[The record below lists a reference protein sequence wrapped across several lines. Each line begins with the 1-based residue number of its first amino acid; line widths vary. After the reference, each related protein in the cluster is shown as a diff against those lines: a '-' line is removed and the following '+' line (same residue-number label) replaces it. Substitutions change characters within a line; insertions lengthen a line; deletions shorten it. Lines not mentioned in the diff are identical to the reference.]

1 MQFAVSD
8 GRLGVIAD
16 ASLHLVEVPLGPDP
30 LLTALI
36 QGLDLTEIGRSAI
49 RAGSPLP
56 IPERLDPPIA
66 KPSKIIAIGLNY
78 RDHCREAGLDP
89 PESPV
94 SFSKH
99 PSSIIGTGH
108 PIPLDA
114 TISEQVDYEVEL
126 AVIIGER
133 CSDLDEKESLDVVA
147 GYTIANDVSARD
159 VQFNEHQWVR
169 AKSFDG
175 FCPVGPVM
183 VTADDIADPQALA
196 MRTEVSGES
205 LQDSSTAEMLF
216 PVRTLLAHISRRTTL
231 LPGDLI
237 LTGTPWGTGAFRLP
251 PRFLKDGDTVCC
263 SIERLGTLSN
273 PVIAAPPVSTRTAS

>member
-16 ASLHLVEVPLGPDP
+16 DSLYLVEDSLGPDP
-30 LLTALI
+30 LLAALT

-49 RAGSPLP
+49 RVGSALP

-78 RDHCREAGLDP
+78 SDHCREAGLDA

-99 PSSIIGTGH
+99 PSSVIGHGH
-108 PIPLDA
+108 SIPLDA
-114 TISEQVDYEVEL
+114 TISNQVDYEVEL

-147 GYTIANDVSARD
+147 GYMIANDVSARD
-159 VQFNEHQWVR
+159 VQVAEGQFVR

-183 VTADDIADPQALA
+183 VTADSVADPQALA
-196 MRTEVSGES
+196 LRTEVSGEL

-216 PVRTLLAHISRRTTL
+216 PVRTLLAHVSRRTTL

-237 LTGTPWGTGAFRLP
+237 LTGTPSGIGHVRLP
-251 PRFLKDGDTVCC
+251 PRYLNEGDVVRC
-263 SIERLGTLSN
+263 SIEGIGTLSN
-273 PVIAAPPVSTRTAS
+273 PVIAAPPVTT